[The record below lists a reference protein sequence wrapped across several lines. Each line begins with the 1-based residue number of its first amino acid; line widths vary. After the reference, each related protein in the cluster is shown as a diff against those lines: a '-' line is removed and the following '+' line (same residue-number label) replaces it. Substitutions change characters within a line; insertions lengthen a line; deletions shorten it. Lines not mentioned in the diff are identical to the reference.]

1 MERLRVRSGRRAAY
15 AEVIQSA
22 GYEYPFRCGRGT
34 GFSFLEKPQLV
45 FGDKTILQPG
55 MVLTVD
61 GSVSEKKTFL
71 AQVGD
76 RFIVTGNGYEPLNEF
91 TKDLE
96 DVVC

>member
-1 MERLRVRSGRRAAY
+1 MSAD

-22 GYEYPFRCGRGT
+22 GYEYPFRWGRGT

-55 MVLTVD
+55 MVLAVD
-61 GSVSEKKTFL
+61 DSVSVKKTFL
-71 AQVGD
+71 TQLGD
-76 RFIVTGNGYEPLNEF
+76 RFIVTGNGYEPLSEF
-91 TKDLE
+91 AKDLD

>member
-1 MERLRVRSGRRAAY
+1 MFPLSRSRAAY

-55 MVLTVD
+55 MVLAVD
-61 GSVSEKKTFL
+61 GSVSVKKLSWHSWETVL
-71 AQVGD
+71 SSRNTAMS
-76 RFIVTGNGYEPLNEF
+76 R
-91 TKDLE
+91 
-96 DVVC
+96 